1 VTDGGSINVGGEFW
15 STEKL
20 ADELFYF
27 LTKKEAEPELVAI
40 PSASNDIYSKYTD
53 LLERYESHDTLLYR
67 KYIIRA
73 EKLAS
78 VYSKDKPI
86 IFVINLADLTERI
99 QAELIDLMT
108 ANSKRTFS
116 HILHSA
122 IARVFALASLAWF
135 YESAHEEIEVVLQ
148 P

>member
-1 VTDGGSINVGGEFW
+1 MTDGGSINVGGEFW

-108 ANSKRTFS
+108 ANSKERSVMYYIQQYPEF
-116 HILHSA
+116 LHWQ
-122 IARVFALASLAWF
+122 AWLG
-135 YESAHEEIEVVLQ
+135 STTVLVRK
-148 P
+148 